1 MHFGRTQPL
10 VRGIKCG
17 MTGAAQPRLAPVE
30 RSVAA
35 RYEALIRVSQAV
47 SAHREPKKLFE
58 VLAEELRN
66 VVEFDGIGIAQYDET
81 TDAIEWHVSIHC
93 QEPSPL
99 LKDKCA
105 QKETMTCWVFR
116 NQQPLVIPFV
126 GDETRFPD
134 TIEFLN
140 KHKMQS
146 VCMLPLTTVHRRI
159 GSMFIA
165 SGQPNAYAEDEVRF
179 LGLVADQMA
188 LAIDDALNFEASR
201 TAQEQLKLLLT
212 LTNSVVSTLDLREL
226 LRSVSG
232 NLRRVMSCD
241 LAGVGVPDQE
251 SERHLR
257 VYALDFPDS
266 KGFVKEELQIPIEGT
281 PPGTVFRTGEPIVG
295 MVRDI
300 CSMISN
306 APPIAEGIKEG
317 CVLPLV
323 SRGRTHGVLLLGRRD
338 EKSFSGEDIEFL
350 MQVSGQVAIALENA
364 LAYKKIA
371 ELKEKLTHE
380 KLYLEDEIRT
390 ELNFE
395 EIVGKSAALRLV
407 LQQVATVAPTDSTVL
422 VYGETGT
429 GKELIARAIH
439 NLSSRESNAFVK
451 LNCAAIPMGL
461 LESELFGHEKG
472 AFTGAI
478 AQRVGR
484 FELANAGTVFLDEV
498 GEIPLE
504 LQPKL
509 LRVLQEREFERLGS
523 TRTLKTDARL
533 IAATNRDLSS
543 MVDEQKF
550 RSDLF
555 YRLNVFPVR
564 VPSLRERQ
572 EDIPLLVRHF
582 AEQCARR
589 MNKKIES
596 ISSETLKQMRQYHWP
611 GNIRELQ
618 NVIERAVILSV
629 GPVLN
634 VPLAEIQGRPAQT
647 AAHRDGN
654 LVKEPRSTSRKDM
667 RGVLEETERKHILSV
682 LEQTNWVVA
691 GPNGAAIRLG
701 MKRSTLQ
708 LRMRRL
714 GIFRENAQPV

>member
-1 MHFGRTQPL
+1 
-10 VRGIKCG
+10 
-17 MTGAAQPRLAPVE
+17 MTGAAQLRLAPIE

-47 SAHREPKKLFE
+47 SAHREPRKLFE
-58 VLAEELRN
+58 VLVDELHR
-66 VVEFDGIGIAQYDET
+66 VIEFDGIGIAQYDES

-93 QEPSPL
+93 EEPNPVL
-99 LKDKCA
+99 GDKCVPN
-105 QKETMTCWVFR
+105 ETMTCWVFR

-134 TIEFLN
+134 TMEFLK

-165 SGQPNAYAEDEVRF
+165 SGHPNAYAADEVRF

-188 LAIDDALNFEASR
+188 LAIDDALNFETSR
-201 TAQEQLKLLLT
+201 TAQEQLKLLLA

-241 LAGVGVPDQE
+241 LAGVGVPDPE
-251 SERHLR
+251 NDKHLR

-266 KGFVKEELQIPIEGT
+266 KGFIREEVLIPIEGT
-281 PPGTVFRTGEPIVG
+281 PPGTAFRTGEPIVG
-295 MVRDI
+295 MVRDL
-300 CSMISN
+300 CNMISDS
-306 APPIAEGIKEG
+306 PPIAEGMKTG

-338 EKSFSGEDIEFL
+338 EKSFSRENIEFL
-350 MQVSGQVAIALENA
+350 MQVAGQVAIAVENA

-395 EIVGKSAALRLV
+395 EIVGKSAALRRV

-422 VYGETGT
+422 IYGETGT

-439 NLSSRESNAFVK
+439 NLSSRQSNAFVK

-478 AQRVGR
+478 AQRIGR
-484 FELANAGTVFLDEV
+484 FELANGGTVFLDEV

-533 IAATNRDLSS
+533 IAATNRDLAS

-564 VPSLRERQ
+564 LPSLRERP

-589 MNKKIES
+589 MNKKIET
-596 ISSETLKQMRQYHWP
+596 ISSETLKQMRQYRWP

-634 VPLAEIQGRPAQT
+634 VPVGEIQSRPSPT
-647 AAHRDGN
+647 AVNRDGD
-654 LVKEPRSTSRKDM
+654 LDKEPGSTM
-667 RGVLEETERKHILSV
+667 RQDIRDVLEETERKHILSV
-682 LEQTNWVVA
+682 LAQTNWVVA
-691 GPNGAAIRLG
+691 GPNGAATRLG

-708 LRMRRL
+708 LRMQKL
-714 GIFRENAQPV
+714 GLSRENAQPVS